1 MILNGEVTYKKK
13 IKLQKKNQ
21 SKFMQLV
28 PGDEITVTKDV
39 MKFGKMELVGYE
51 ELLQMDFDKLAGL
64 KPTP

>member
-1 MILNGEVTYKKK
+1 LILNGEVTYKKK

-28 PGDEITVTKDV
+28 PGDEITVTKEV
-39 MKFGKMELVGYE
+39 MKFGKMEFVGYE

>member
-1 MILNGEVTYKKK
+1 
-13 IKLQKKNQ
+13 
-21 SKFMQLV
+21 MQLV